1 MTEILMFGMVGAL
14 AGFLGRRWI
23 GRLRRGAVFGPPWLE
38 LVSAGA
44 AALLG
49 WRLVRGLLPGWWLP
63 VPLVLGW
70 LGVPLAAVDLARR
83 RLPDALTLAAYPL
96 LGTALAIAALGPPGG
111 PLALRA
117 TVGLLVF
124 GGAHALVHRLAPG
137 GLGAGDVKLS
147 GSLGAVLGALG
158 WPALLLAP
166 LGASAGTLALALATA
181 AWASARG
188 PAPTADAC
196 RAPDRLAPTVGARA
210 LPAGLAL
217 ATSTWAAPPES
228 AVTAGA
234 RAAPRRR
241 ASALRARAVPH
252 GPGLLLATWLLAAF
266 PAIGL
271 RPG

>member
-1 MTEILMFGMVGAL
+1 
-14 AGFLGRRWI
+14 
-23 GRLRRGAVFGPPWLE
+23 
-38 LVSAGA
+38 
-44 AALLG
+44 
-49 WRLVRGLLPGWWLP
+49 VRGLLPGWWLP

-96 LGTALAIAALGPPGG
+96 LGAALAIAALGPPGG

-188 PAPTADAC
+188 PAPTADAR

-210 LPAGLAL
+210 SPSGLAL
-217 ATSTWAAPPES
+217 ATSTSAAPPES
-228 AVTAGA
+228 AATAGA